1 MAGIPGRG
9 GVKGRSGR
17 KSTTDEAKRLRVIE
31 KSWEIIEQSLN
42 DPNLDMDKKREIAMS
57 IVLKSIP
64 QQFEGKSELKVTVQ
78 HEDIEERLA
87 WFQKPSVN

>member
-1 MAGIPGRG
+1 MAG
-9 GVKGRSGR
+9 VAGRSGR
-17 KSTTDEAKRLRVIE
+17 KSLSDQAKRLRVIE
-31 KSWEIIEQSLN
+31 KSWDIIEEALN
-42 DPNLDMDKKREIAMS
+42 DPELDIDKKREIAMS
-57 IVLKSIP
+57 IVIKSIP